1 MKVKINGLE
10 CDVHLAQYLRSGTAI
25 QLFHD
30 GEPYMTA
37 SSYIE
42 GLDRDEVAIKIYS
55 ENTGILEALI
65 DANII
70 YPPHRK
76 IGMFPIVKLVQH
88 EQE

>member
-1 MKVKINGLE
+1 MKVKINGIE

-30 GEPYMTA
+30 GEPYVTA

-42 GLDRDEVAIKIYS
+42 GLAKDEVAIKT
-55 ENTGILEALI
+55 TGILEALI
-65 DANII
+65 ESNIV
-70 YPPHRK
+70 YPPHRE

-88 EQE
+88 EQK